1 MFENNLKKVT
11 VVKVLCALGTSFLC
25 SPYFACSN
33 VSGVRNSE
41 LLLVTVYQTS
51 AIVCFGHVVYR
62 TPGYRNNARAVMFT
76 SPAWHVRTN
85 QSPPIVRAVIGTSR
99 LRLNTYISKPFCIN
113 N

>member
-1 MFENNLKKVT
+1 MLKKKITWKKKLPWKKFAVPLDT
-11 VVKVLCALGTSFLC
+11 TFLC
-25 SPYFACSN
+25 SPYFAWSN

-41 LLLVTVYQTS
+41 LLLVTVFQTS

-85 QSPPIVRAVIGTSR
+85 QSPPIIRAVIGTS
-99 LRLNTYISKPFCIN
+99 SS
-113 N
+113 